1 MLKFLVFCI
10 SWYFVNVEG
19 GFLMEV
25 VGSQAFDD
33 LIRKMRSGRIT
44 RRTFLEQTLVLG
56 LTSSQDQDVL
66 AKNPFFKHL
75 GPVLQTALPRPTSP
89 RYIDLSTPIHSLV
102 HSPLPNHI

>member
-1 MLKFLVFCI
+1 
-10 SWYFVNVEG
+10 
-19 GFLMEV
+19 MEV

-89 RYIDLSTPIHSLV
+89 RYIDLSSAIQSRV
-102 HSPLPNHI
+102 HRALTKQSSPAQALTGLEGDLKLIVNS